1 MEKTMSFEK
10 LTQYLESLKDS
21 DGIEGLDLII
31 KKNHQVL
38 YRHKQGCND
47 YDCTRLVSEQDLYI
61 CTLVQK
67 SPRWLPVCSR

>member
-1 MEKTMSFEK
+1 MSFEK

-38 YRHKQGCND
+38 
-47 YDCTRLVSEQDLYI
+47 
-61 CTLVQK
+61 
-67 SPRWLPVCSR
+67 